1 MPLFLPLLTACPGCL
16 EAGSVLQLGRGV
28 PGLCGSH
35 QVSACIWAFGT
46 GDLEKGEKGGCQEEI
61 LAEQGL
67 VGTWPLLWS
76 INPIWRAVLEALSL
90 VWVGAGFGDSS

>member
-1 MPLFLPLLTACPGCL
+1 MDL
-16 EAGSVLQLGRGV
+16 AGSVLQLGDV

-35 QVSACIWAFGT
+35 QVAACTWDFGT
-46 GDLEKGEKGGCQEEI
+46 GALEKGGKGGCRQEI

-67 VGTWPLLWS
+67 VVTWPLLWS

-90 VWVGAGFGDSS
+90 VRVGAGFGDSS